1 MKEKGL
7 AVREKCNAIQEQV
20 TAKERRLRKDESKYR
35 KLKKEYDGMASAEVD
50 LSNSLKDCEEMLRM
64 KTQRDILGS
73 KTHRRKKSK
82 NADRNEAIDEQKE
95 EHIED
100 EDSNEEELVWLMYS
114 SLHVQPTLPIRIPH
128 RPGAAASSLTTSLLF
143 AIVSVPPKVKSCM
156 ALPSTHSPSPPSDC
170 SEEAQ
175 VQSS

>member
-1 MKEKGL
+1 MEEKGL

-50 LSNSLKDCEEMLRM
+50 LSNSLEDCEEMLEENAKKRHTG
-64 KTQRDILGS
+64 KQNSRLSIQLSSRS
-73 KTHRRKKSK
+73 KKHSASVFENESDLPARKRRKKSK

-100 EDSNEEELVWLMYS
+100 EDSNEEE
-114 SLHVQPTLPIRIPH
+114 
-128 RPGAAASSLTTSLLF
+128 
-143 AIVSVPPKVKSCM
+143 
-156 ALPSTHSPSPPSDC
+156 
-170 SEEAQ
+170 
-175 VQSS
+175 